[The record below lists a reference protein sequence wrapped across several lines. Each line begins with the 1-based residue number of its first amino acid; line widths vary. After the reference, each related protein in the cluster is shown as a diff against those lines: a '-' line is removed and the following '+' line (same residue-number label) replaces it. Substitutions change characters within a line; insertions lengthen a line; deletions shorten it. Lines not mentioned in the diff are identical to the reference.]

1 MVTKMQYI
9 NYYNSPVG
17 RILLASDETGLT
29 GLWFAGEKYYAN
41 NLKNNY
47 EEKWT
52 SILLETKNW
61 LDIYFSGEKPKNFP
75 SLHLIGSAFQLEV
88 WKILLTNPYGETTTY
103 AAIAKKIADQ
113 RHINK
118 MSNQAVGSAIG
129 HNNISIIVPC
139 HRVIGKNGNL
149 TGYAAGIDTKLKLLQ
164 IEKIDTSKMYY
175 K

>member
-41 NLKNNY
+41 NLKNSY

-61 LDIYFSGEKPKNFP
+61 LDIYFS
-75 SLHLIGSAFQLEV
+75 LIV
-88 WKILLTNPYGETTTY
+88 
-103 AAIAKKIADQ
+103 
-113 RHINK
+113 
-118 MSNQAVGSAIG
+118 
-129 HNNISIIVPC
+129 
-139 HRVIGKNGNL
+139 
-149 TGYAAGIDTKLKLLQ
+149 KLN
-164 IEKIDTSKMYY
+164 
-175 K
+175 